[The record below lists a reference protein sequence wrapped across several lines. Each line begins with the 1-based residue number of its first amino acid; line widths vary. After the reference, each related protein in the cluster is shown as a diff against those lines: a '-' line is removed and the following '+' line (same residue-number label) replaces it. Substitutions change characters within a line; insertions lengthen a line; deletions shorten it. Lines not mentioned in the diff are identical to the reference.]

1 MVSDTPSASL
11 ASCLELT
18 VALTTMPC
26 CTTVLRPLSAYS
38 ALYVPGGRRG
48 TRYSPFASVVAVR
61 LPCNEGPVT
70 VPMIAPVFAVV
81 CANPKLGIN
90 RPTTA
95 RDSNVNREN
104 FVMYCPPIEMALRV
118 AKRNAAPPRREE
130 TKGTGTRYFAFDR
143 KGCPILPKAE
153 LKVNEEFNARRTGLL
168 STHVAACDRECWW
181 RLCAACAPDRGCNV
195 TLVNM

>member
-48 TRYSPFASVVAVR
+48 TRYSPFESVVAVR
-61 LPCNEGPVT
+61 LPCSEGPVTVTVTPGRTPPEESVT

-81 CANPKLGIN
+81 CAKPKLGISMAAM
-90 RPTTA
+90 A

-104 FVMYCPPIEMALRV
+104 FVMYCPPMRWTASRC
-118 AKRNAAPPRREE
+118 E
-130 TKGTGTRYFAFDR
+130 TH
-143 KGCPILPKAE
+143 
-153 LKVNEEFNARRTGLL
+153 RRTV
-168 STHVAACDRECWW
+168 HDEVFPIYVA
-181 RLCAACAPDRGCNV
+181 V
-195 TLVNM
+195 